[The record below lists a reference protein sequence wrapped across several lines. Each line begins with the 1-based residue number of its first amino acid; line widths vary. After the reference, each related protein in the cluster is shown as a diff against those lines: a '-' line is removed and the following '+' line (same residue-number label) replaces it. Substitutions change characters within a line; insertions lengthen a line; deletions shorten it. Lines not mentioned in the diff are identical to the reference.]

1 MKTKWVLGAL
11 LLLGVL
17 NVSIPGQPQTS
28 KAVNIQG
35 FDFQP
40 QTLNVEV
47 GTTVVWTNKDDAAH
61 TVTSKGDVFDSG
73 NLGNNESFEFTFNE
87 PGTFDYLCR
96 IHRSMTGRI
105 NATQSQS
112 SNTQTGSG
120 SEEEVQELALIHS
133 LAQARIFPATLTV
146 KQGIKVR
153 LYNTASDGTHPGVV
167 ISSDENGVNRVFDVQ
182 AFEVKVGEVTT
193 VEFTP
198 TQAGEFFISHRPHG
212 HDIVAR
218 LIVEQ

>member
-17 NVSIPGQPQTS
+17 NVSIPGQPQTTKS
-28 KAVNIQG
+28 VNIQG

-61 TVTSKGDVFDSG
+61 TVTSKGNVFDSG
-73 NLGNNESFEFTFNE
+73 NLSNNESFEFTFNE
-87 PGTFDYLCR
+87 PGAFDYLCR
-96 IHRSMTGRI
+96 IHRDMTGQV
-105 NATQSQS
+105 NVTASQS
-112 SNTQTGSG
+112 SNTQTGSD
-120 SEEEVQELALIHS
+120 EEVQEFALIHS
-133 LAQARIFPATLTV
+133 LAQARTFPATVTV

-153 LYNTASDGTHPGVV
+153 LYNTSADGTHPGVV
-167 ISSDENGVNRVFDVQ
+167 ISSDENGTTRLFDVQ
-182 AFEVKVGEVTT
+182 PFEVNVGEITM

-212 HDIVAR
+212 HNIVGK
-218 LIVEQ
+218 LVVEP